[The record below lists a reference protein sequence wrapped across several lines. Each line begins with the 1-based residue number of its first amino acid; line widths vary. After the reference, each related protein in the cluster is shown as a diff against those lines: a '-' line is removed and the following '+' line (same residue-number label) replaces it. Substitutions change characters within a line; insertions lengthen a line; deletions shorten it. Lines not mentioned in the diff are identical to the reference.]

1 MNAVESVRS
10 TCSYVMQYAQSV
22 RVVEQAIDNLIK
34 DNSKFPMDVN
44 DALSKIQWDSCG
56 WHFNGDAAVAGPLT
70 AQYILVLDALNF
82 CFWPCPGLEYEHL
95 AIGLKNVLEEDP
107 TAFDADNLVKVD
119 VDTLLK
125 WIPGWDIPLVEE
137 RVQRVREIGLVLK
150 EGLLWTSSFF
160 HLTFENM
167 VSQSLEG

>member
-10 TCSYVMQYAQSV
+10 TCSYVMQHAKSV
-22 RVVEQAIDNLIK
+22 RVVEQAVDTLIK
-34 DNSKFPMDVN
+34 DNSKFPIDVN
-44 DALSKIQWDSCG
+44 DALSKVQWDSCD
-56 WHFNGDAAVAGPLT
+56 WHFNRDAAIAGPLT

-95 AIGLKNVLEEDP
+95 AIGLKNVLEADP

-119 VDTLLK
+119 VSTLLK

-137 RVQRVREIGLVLK
+137 RVERIREIGLVLK
-150 EGLLWTSSFF
+150 EGVL
-160 HLTFENM
+160 
-167 VSQSLEG
+167 